1 MVEDTWFRRDLPVL
15 DAIVTSLDKAAGRA
29 FPQLEEIAQSTGLD
43 LQDVSRAAQ
52 ALDGVYI
59 DLQKRMGPP
68 GHWHVRA
75 VSPEARAATG
85 QWPTAETLAA
95 RIIKALEDSAAAE
108 PDIEKRGRLRSAA
121 SALRDTAKDVGTNV
135 LTAVILR
142 STGLS

>member
-1 MVEDTWFRRDLPVL
+1 
-15 DAIVTSLDKAAGRA
+15 
-29 FPQLEEIAQSTGLD
+29 
-43 LQDVSRAAQ
+43 
-52 ALDGVYI
+52 
-59 DLQKRMGPP
+59 
-68 GHWHVRA
+68 
-75 VSPEARAATG
+75 VSPEARTATG
-85 QWPTAETLAA
+85 QWPTAETLAM